1 MERVWS
7 QYERM
12 ESELS
17 VIRSHLQHI
26 CNFGGPQ
33 VFQLHILTSLVFQA
47 WFTAFKTLIQTNQ
60 KHIFGFVLFLFFY
73 QEQSQA
79 QRELWMME
87 DILSGLKINRDH
99 FRFLLGLQ
107 RHHSEHRIFLIA
119 KLRLDDLCR
128 NFKRISKIELILK
141 KNTFKFESYVSVC

>member
-33 VFQLHILTSLVFQA
+33 VFQLHILTSLGFQA
-47 WFTAFKTLIQTNQ
+47 WFTAFKTLIPINQ
-60 KHIFGFVLFLFFY
+60 KHIYFLFCFFY

-107 RHHSEHRIFLIA
+107 RHHSEHHLFPIA
-119 KLRLDDLCR
+119 KHRLDDLCG
-128 NFKRISKIELILK
+128 NFKQISKIKLI
-141 KNTFKFESYVSVC
+141 

>member
-60 KHIFGFVLFLFFY
+60 KHIFDFVF
-73 QEQSQA
+73 
-79 QRELWMME
+79 
-87 DILSGLKINRDH
+87 LSGAVSGPER
-99 FRFLLGLQ
+99 
-107 RHHSEHRIFLIA
+107 A
-119 KLRLDDLCR
+119 MDDGGHPVG
-128 NFKRISKIELILK
+128 IED
-141 KNTFKFESYVSVC
+141 